1 MSFRDTVRSAA
12 LAAARHALPELPKEL
27 VRWQE
32 DPQCQPSPKH
42 PQVLLSTVSL
52 VENGPISLET
62 IKLPDN
68 ITLRREFA
76 QRWFWRVQV
85 RVEGWRLDART
96 DINPWRFVHRMRF
109 GWRTL
114 AVQTVL
120 DDDVPAGR
128 PYQAR
133 HPLKVV
139 DDPTE
144 IRDVSGPV
152 GGHRLPQYLY
162 ELEFSYVDYD
172 VDEQSDAVLEHA
184 TITGELDGHDPE
196 HLVEIEI

>member
-1 MSFRDTVRSAA
+1 M
-12 LAAARHALPELPKEL
+12 PGLPKEL
-27 VRWQE
+27 VRWRE
-32 DPQCQPSPKH
+32 DPQCQPGPNH
-42 PQVLLSTVSL
+42 PSIVLSTVSL
-52 VENGPISLET
+52 VENGPISLEL

-68 ITLRREFA
+68 ISIRRELS

-85 RVEGWRLDART
+85 RVESWRNDIST
-96 DINPWRFVHRMRF
+96 DVNPWRFAQRMRF

-120 DDDVPAGR
+120 DDDFPTGR
-128 PYQAR
+128 HYTAR

-144 IRDVSGPV
+144 IRDVSAPV
-152 GGHRLPQYLY
+152 GGHRLPQYIY

-172 VDEQSDAVLEHA
+172 VDEQTDAVLDGA
-184 TITGELDGHDPE
+184 TVAGDIALAPEDDGSATDDPDQAVVLDF
-196 HLVEIEI
+196 

>member
-1 MSFRDTVRSAA
+1 M
-12 LAAARHALPELPKEL
+12 PGLPKEL
-27 VRWQE
+27 VRWRE
-32 DPQCQPSPKH
+32 DPQCQPGPNH
-42 PQVLLSTVSL
+42 PSVMLSTVSL
-52 VENGPISLET
+52 VENGPISLEL

-68 ITLRREFA
+68 ISIRREFS

-85 RVEGWRLDART
+85 RIESWRNDAKT
-96 DINPWRFVHRMRF
+96 DVNPWRFAQRMRF

-120 DDDVPAGR
+120 DDDTPSGQH
-128 PYQAR
+128 YTAR

-152 GGHRLPQYLY
+152 SGHRLPQYLY

-172 VDEQSDAVLEHA
+172 VDDQSDAVLDGA
-184 TITGELDGHDPE
+184 DITGEFDGHDPE